1 MKKQKKY
8 KIEEE
13 MSKLNLTMY
22 KRALKYIPELLDIAF
37 NTFHNYRKM
46 AIDAKA
52 DIPYGM
58 VRKLEVFFGLKEGE
72 LANYTIDC
80 KSLKEMVLAEIKGQN
95 DQEEYKGDM

>member
-58 VRKLEVFFGLKEGE
+58 VRKLEIFFGLKEGG
-72 LANYTIDC
+72 LANYKVDC
-80 KSLKEMVLAEIKGQN
+80 KSLKEMVRAEIKQQK
-95 DQEEYKGDM
+95 DQGDLQEDM